1 MPQNTAW
8 GYPHP
13 SAAPMQSTHFVPH
26 HHAAQHYDQNHQFAH
41 TASFI
46 GDWGYQGY
54 DFAPHSSHKMLATG
68 VNALGVAASVGVAGL
83 GAYGAYDIGK
93 RTVGYY

>member
-1 MPQNTAW
+1 MPSSAAW
-8 GYPHP
+8 GYQHP
-13 SAAPMQSTHFVPH
+13 SPYALPYLHH

-46 GDWGYQGY
+46 GEWGYPGY
-54 DFAPHSSHKMLATG
+54 DFAPHDKHRMLATG